1 MKVGRKYCIIIV
13 NTEYINLPLAMG
25 HFSAHTSNFSW
36 SKSADEIEAT
46 SKREQLINKLFNLL
60 SSINET
66 WFGLT

>member
-46 SKREQLINKLFNLL
+46 SKRENREQLIN
-60 SSINET
+60 
-66 WFGLT
+66 